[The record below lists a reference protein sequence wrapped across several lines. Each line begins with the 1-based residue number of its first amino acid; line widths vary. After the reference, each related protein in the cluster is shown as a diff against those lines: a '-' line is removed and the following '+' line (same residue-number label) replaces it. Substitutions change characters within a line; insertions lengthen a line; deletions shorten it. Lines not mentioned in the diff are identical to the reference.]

1 MIKNLI
7 NKKIIVSFNKNN
19 EKMKKMM
26 MIAAMAVACL
36 TANAQNEVGQFT
48 LQPKVGLNFANLS
61 GANYATTGSTT
72 ENSNIMVDFALGVE
86 AEYGLSKNF
95 SVAAGIMYSRQGCD
109 YGEYTTSNSG
119 WDKNQ
124 RKLGYL
130 TIPIVANFYFAKG
143 FAIKAGIQPGFL
155 LSANAKI
162 DGKGTLQSEDIDI
175 KDACNSFDLSIPLG
189 LSYETDNVV
198 IDARY
203 NLGLTKINKSKEDI
217 QKLGLN
223 NLFNRDYDDCKNS
236 VIQFTIGYKFAL

>member
-1 MIKNLI
+1 
-7 NKKIIVSFNKNN
+7 
-19 EKMKKMM
+19 MM
-26 MIAAMAVACL
+26 MIAVMAVACL
-36 TANAQNEVGQFT
+36 TASAQNEVGQFT
-48 LQPKVGLNFANLS
+48 LQPKVGMNFANLS

-86 AEYGLSKNF
+86 AEYGLAKNF

-109 YGEYTTSNSG
+109 YGEYKASNGYTSGG

-124 RKLGYL
+124 NKLGYL

-162 DGKGTLQSEDIDI
+162 DGVGVTPSDDKNI

-189 LSYETDNVV
+189 LSYETDKIV

-203 NLGLTKINKSKEDI
+203 NLGLTKINKSKEEL
-217 QKLGLN
+217 QNLGLS
-223 NLFNRDYDDCKNS
+223 NLFNKDDDDCKNS
-236 VIQFTIGYKFAL
+236 VIQITLGYKFAL